1 MKKKIATLLVALL
14 VLFPKTSR
22 ADLDVLSI
30 FQDVLKT
37 FQEKMN
43 TVVHTY
49 LGYQINLQELALNGN
64 IVEQLKAQV
73 KNELNARSA
82 AFLGDLKNQ
91 AGSAFNEFLN
101 TRLSNVSLPGIAS
114 GVNLGEYVSP
124 QLKQQIGLTY
134 FKRQNVQN
142 DVQVTVATDLKNN
155 NLLVENLAI
164 IFANGLVNRKKLMDE
179 AASIKEE
186 DDKQEKDDKESNP
199 DVNTVKWRYGEALRR
214 ANHRWLEIM
223 SFEAAYRKTLSEML
237 MTGGRIDDISEI
249 ISEDEQKAMENMA
262 NNPNQQGNP
271 LNTNNPL
278 GGINPADLGNIG
290 KNILNDIKNGNYSN
304 AFNNAAGLYSN
315 SAGSREG
322 VNNVLGQ
329 VSTGLGSAQNA
340 YNNAASGN
348 IGGAV
353 GAAAG
358 GAGTLSG
365 SEAVAGAAGGAG
377 SALNSALSGD
387 WNKAI
392 SGGAATAGGAVGGTT
407 GNEVGALGSIA
418 GGAAGV
424 ATQGGNL
431 EQIIGNTANNSG
443 IRNGINALGNGNQ
456 NAGQGSAQGSGNDAS
471 ANSNGS
477 STGGTSTGTN
487 STGQSGTD
495 ATGSA
500 GSSNRHSSPASG
512 TEDK

>member
-22 ADLDVLSI
+22 ADLDILSI

-64 IVEQLKAQV
+64 IVEQLKSQV
-73 KNELNARSA
+73 KQELDARSA

-101 TRLSNVSLPGIAS
+101 TRLNNVSLPGVAS
-114 GVNLGEYVSP
+114 GVNLGSYVSP
-124 QLKQQIGLTY
+124 QLKQQVGLTY

-186 DDKQEKDDKESNP
+186 DDKQEKEDKESNP

-223 SFEAAYRKTLSEML
+223 GFEAAYRKTLSEML

-249 ISEDEQKAMENMA
+249 IGEDEKKAMENMA
-262 NNPNQQGNP
+262 SGANQP
-271 LNTNNPL
+271 NNPL

-315 SAGSREG
+315 SQGSREG

-365 SEAVAGAAGGAG
+365 SQAVAGAAGGAG
-377 SALNSALSGD
+377 NALNSALSGD
-387 WNKAI
+387 WNNAI

-407 GNEVGALGSIA
+407 GNDVGALGSIA
-418 GGAAGV
+418 GGVAGV
-424 ATQGGNL
+424 ASQGGNL
-431 EQIIGNTANNSG
+431 EQIIGNTANNGG
-443 IRNGINALGNGNQ
+443 INSGINALGNGGAQ
-456 NAGQGSAQGSGNDAS
+456 NTGQGSTQESGN
-471 ANSNGS
+471 NGS
-477 STGGTSTGTN
+477 SSSNSSSTGDSSTGSN
-487 STGQSGTD
+487 SSGQSGTSTSGS
-495 ATGSA
+495 TGS
-500 GSSNRHSSPASG
+500 SHRHSSPSG
-512 TEDK
+512 GTGGK